1 MKTGNALLQLELP
14 SLPRRLRS
22 DGGSPRHAHYTRK
35 ALPPSPL
42 ETVIPSRAPFLRPLQ
57 AMAVLMPSPNHT
69 DNPCR

>member
-1 MKTGNALLQLELP
+1 MVGPLDTPN
-14 SLPRRLRS
+14 
-22 DGGSPRHAHYTRK
+22 YIRK

-42 ETVIPSRAPFLRPLQ
+42 EPVLPSRAPFLRPLQ